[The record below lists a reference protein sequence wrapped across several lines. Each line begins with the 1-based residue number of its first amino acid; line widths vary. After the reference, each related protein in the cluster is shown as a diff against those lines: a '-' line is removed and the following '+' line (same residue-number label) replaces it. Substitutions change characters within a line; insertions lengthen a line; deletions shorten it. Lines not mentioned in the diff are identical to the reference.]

1 MAILAVIRI
10 PRLINC
16 IQYVAD
22 TDSHN
27 QLIKLIS
34 DLQCSRYSP
43 VVHFLGATFISF
55 RCRPTVYM
63 RSSVQ

>member
-1 MAILAVIRI
+1 MPILAVIRL
-10 PRLINC
+10 PRLINF
-16 IQYVAD
+16 IQYVVG

-27 QLIKLIS
+27 QLMKLIS
-34 DLQCSRYSP
+34 DLQCSRYNP

-55 RCRPTVYM
+55 RCRPTVFM